1 MGLSLVTPP
10 ALEPVT
16 LADAK
21 LHLRE
26 SDTGQDT
33 LITALITAARK
44 AIEEKCRRSLITQT
58 WMATLDQFPSP
69 TSGSAL
75 WAPFEIG
82 IPRIPPGDPSAGDLR
97 RKWSGIRLPRG
108 PVIAITSVKYYDAAA
123 AYQTLS
129 PSLYEVDVTAPVAIV
144 APAISTPWPV
154 TQVRLNAVE
163 VRYTAGFGPA
173 ASDVPGDIVAALKLI
188 VGHLYENR
196 EAIGVGNMVNELP
209 LAVEYLLAPYEL
221 PEAA

>member
-1 MGLSLVTPP
+1 VGIVLVTPP

-33 LITALITAARK
+33 LITALVTAARK
-44 AIEEKCRRSLITQT
+44 AIEERCRRSLVTQT
-58 WMATLDQFPSP
+58 WMVTLDQFPSP
-69 TSGSAL
+69 LSGSAL

-82 IPRIPPGDPSAGDLR
+82 IPRIPPGDPGAGDLR

-108 PVIAITSVKYYDAAA
+108 PVIAITSIKYYDATGAFTTLAPAA
-123 AYQTLS
+123 
-129 PSLYEVDVTAPVAIV
+129 YEVDVTAPVAIV
-144 APAISTPWPV
+144 APAIAAPWPV

-163 VRYTAGFGPA
+163 VRYTAGWGPA
-173 ASDVPGDIVAALKLI
+173 ATDVPGDIVAAIKLL
-188 VGHLYENR
+188 VGHLYEQR
-196 EAIGVGNMVNELP
+196 ETVNVGNITTEIPWTVDALI
-209 LAVEYLLAPYEL
+209 APYEL